1 MGERTVVL
9 VGGNN
14 GGKEHLLQEL
24 LGRRQGG
31 AWCYSYR
38 HITYDLRLLP
48 LCALQSPAL
57 RGADCTVLVTPALAG
72 VTDVTG
78 GSKTT
83 VNTVVRNNY
92 TDTHEKKTFALTGK
106 TTTFEGAAGYFGA
119 ESGTLTVGFPDLR
132 EVEITYTVSVDTV
145 VMTVTNYDDL
155 PDGTYTCPEREDK
168 SLMTTIYTGS
178 KLTYT
183 GTDYEDGKVTINEIR
198 DDYYNRH
205 HIWRG
210 YTLTVTSNAPG
221 ITATGVG
228 SWNNVDWSALTQG
241 GGQTTGGYSSPKTF
255 DAGTALYAVSAVLS
269 GAGAAVLRRRKR

>member
-1 MGERTVVL
+1 MKKNDCTHRG
-9 VGGNN
+9 
-14 GGKEHLLQEL
+14 L
-24 LGRRQGG
+24 LG
-31 AWCYSYR
+31 
-38 HITYDLRLLP
+38 LLLA
-48 LCALQSPAL
+48 LCMTLL
-57 RGADCTVLVTPALAG
+57 LVTPALAG

-83 VNTVVRNNY
+83 V
-92 TDTHEKKTFALTGK
+92 KTFALTGK
-106 TTTFEGAAGYFGA
+106 TTTFEGAAGCFGA

-210 YTLTVTSNAPG
+210 YTLTVTGNGNGNSSG
-221 ITATGVG
+221 TGNGNTTGTG
-228 SWNNVDWSALTQG
+228 SG
-241 GGQTTGGYSSPKTF
+241 GTSGTGLSGATGGYNSPKTF
-255 DAGTALYAVSAVLS
+255 DPGMTLYAVSAMLS
-269 GAGAAVLRRRKR
+269 GAGLAVLRRRKR

>member
-1 MGERTVVL
+1 MKKNDRGPL
-9 VGGNN
+9 G
-14 GGKEHLLQEL
+14 LLLALCMTL
-24 LGRRQGG
+24 L
-31 AWCYSYR
+31 
-38 HITYDLRLLP
+38 
-48 LCALQSPAL
+48 
-57 RGADCTVLVTPALAG
+57 LVTPALAG
-72 VTDVTG
+72 VTDVT

-106 TTTFEGAAGYFGA
+106 TTTFEGAAGCFGA

-210 YTLTVTSNAPG
+210 YTLTVTGNAPG
-221 ITATGVG
+221 ITATGTG